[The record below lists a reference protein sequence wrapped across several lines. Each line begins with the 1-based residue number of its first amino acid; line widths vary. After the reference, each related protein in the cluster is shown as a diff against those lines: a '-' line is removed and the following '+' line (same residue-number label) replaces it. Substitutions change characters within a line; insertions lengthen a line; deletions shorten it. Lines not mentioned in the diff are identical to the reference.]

1 MKLSKEQEIKNARR
15 IERELQIELG
25 MNFNRHR
32 VHKSKKTYSRKEFKN
47 NYE

>member
-1 MKLSKEQEIKNARR
+1 MNQSKKQVIKNARR

-32 VHKSKKTYSRKEFKN
+32 VHTSKKTYSRKEFKN
-47 NYE
+47 NHE